1 MLFGEFGMTLV
12 IGDYH
17 LKDLGK
23 TPYDLWQY
31 SMFIQSFKNIAKI
44 IDKYKVTKLILA
56 GDIFDQPPKGIS
68 LELFAKFMNILKPYD
83 LNIVAIDGN
92 HCLLSGVGKNYYL
105 ESMKEYF
112 KINYNISVVDYK
124 QIDNILYCSHKH
136 IKKLEKLNK
145 PVDIVISHFRSN
157 IPPIS
162 DEIDVA
168 AINKNAKLC
177 ILGDIHHRNEKNNIV
192 YTGSPIDTHFDG
204 NNNLEHHTPSIL
216 LLNEETLE
224 WKWLDIFTTS
234 YRKCKRIFTSVDDF
248 LRAVPDMRDDK
259 LNNHNFYKCVIQD
272 KKVRLNTLKTDLY
285 SDFCI
290 IQREVIDLE
299 IAKENKKIATEI
311 VKNLSTT
318 DVSTGLLEF
327 ILKNNDKVELVNKIK
342 QTYHKYE
349 VNTND

>member
-1 MLFGEFGMTLV
+1 MSKYDILC

-17 LKDLGK
+17 IKDLSK
-23 TPYDLWQY
+23 TPYDIWQY
-31 SMFIQSFKNIAKI
+31 DCYIQSFKNITKI
-44 IDKYKVTKLILA
+44 VSKYKVKKLILS
-56 GDIFDQPPKGIS
+56 GDTWDNVPKHNS
-68 LELFAKFMNILKPYD
+68 LELFALFMQMLKSYN
-83 LNIVAIDGN
+83 LEIYMIAGN
-92 HCLLSGVGKNYYL
+92 HTLMSGIGKNYY
-105 ESMKEYF
+105 EDIMKEYF
-112 KINYNISVVDYK
+112 KINYNISVLDYK

-177 ILGDIHHRNEKNNIV
+177 ILGDIHHRNSKDNIV

-204 NNNLEHHTPSIL
+204 NNNLEHHTPSVL

-259 LNNHNFYKCVIQD
+259 LNNHNFYKCVVQD

-318 DVSTGLLEF
+318 DVSAGLLEF
-327 ILKNNDKVELVNKIK
+327 ILKNNDKVELTNKIK